1 MLKGKSTIRLFD
13 AASGRTVDEQT
24 NENMITDAVSRLL
37 NPPADYTSYGVSPAQ
52 AYADA
57 LPLISKG
64 MAGIL
69 LWDNTIAENA
79 STVLPPSGVNQ
90 VGHAGGAYSG
100 NNPYRG
106 SLNAAETADIPNGK
120 RFVWDFTTAQAN
132 GEIKCLSLTSFD
144 GGNTGWD
151 EGADSTGFY
160 KFIGN
165 QVTPYLD
172 GNSYCIGETERG
184 VWVFASVNS
193 KTVTLKYYRAFNSA
207 AVGLSVNP
215 QTAPVL
221 YDTKTFQSI
230 GYIKNPTHWVI
241 YDGIAHSVSCINAD
255 SRTFNHAVI
264 DIKNGTLVKEETI
277 TLDTLPEGYE
287 LNSNYSHGYFY
298 KDWLYIGGLKDRYYY
313 PMCYSSAGKYMG
325 EVIPA
330 GWSGGLETVWGTS
343 DGWLIFN
350 RGNIWAKGL
359 KYRKVPHNISDEYYY
374 STCYSYRA
382 NEILPYITI
391 GYRRSSSYPSLCKI
405 TPYLATINNLASA
418 VTKTAAQ
425 TMKITYEI
433 TET

>member
-79 STVLPPSGVNQ
+79 STVLPQGGVNQ

-100 NNPYRG
+100 DNPYRG

-132 GEIKCLSLTSFD
+132 GEIKCLSLTSLT

-151 EGADSTGFY
+151 NGADSTDFY
-160 KFIGN
+160 KFIGD
-165 QVTPYLD
+165 QVTSRLN
-172 GNSYCIGETERG
+172 NSGYCVGETERG
-184 VWVFASVNS
+184 VWVYASIS
-193 KTVTLKYYRAFNSA
+193 GKTITLNYYRAFNSA
-207 AVGLSVNP
+207 AVGLSINP
-215 QTAPVL
+215 QAVPVL
-221 YDTKTFQSI
+221 YDTKTLTCAEPI
-230 GYIKNPTHWVI
+230 IAPPHWVI
-241 YDGIAHSVSCINAD
+241 YDGIAHSVSCSNAD

-277 TLDTLPEGYE
+277 TLDMLPEGYK
-287 LNSNYSHGYFY
+287 LNSGYSHGYFY
-298 KDWLYIGGLKDRYYY
+298 KDWLYVGGLKDGYYY

-325 EVIPA
+325 KVIPA
-330 GWSGGLETVWGTS
+330 GWSSGLQYVWGTA

-350 RGNIWAKGL
+350 IGNIWAKGL
-359 KYRKVPHNISDEYYY
+359 EYRKVPRHRDDSYC
-374 STCYSYRA
+374 SACYSYRA
-382 NEILPYITI
+382 NEMLPYIPI
-391 GYRRSSSYPSLCKI
+391 AYRSGNNHGPKLCKI
-405 TPYLATINNLASA
+405 MPYLATINNLASA